1 MTRWTST
8 LAIACLLLGCTRTPP
23 EPSSSGKPSGASTA
37 GKPSPPPD
45 LYGCSVDSDC
55 TLSGRVFE
63 GGDACCVSPCGTQAV
78 NSGVLEGFGA
88 ACEGKF
94 ELSQCVREH
103 CAPPPPTFARC
114 VESRCA
120 AVEGPVITRNCDSDS
135 DCALTDIVLSGNSLC
150 CAACPDGAINAGA
163 LRGFKAWC
171 ADQPLDE
178 PCPEAECAPG
188 TPVAACVAGQCTA
201 REATGG

>member
-1 MTRWTST
+1 MSA
-8 LAIACLLLGCTRTPP
+8 LAIACLLVGCTKTGS
-23 EPSSSGKPSGASTA
+23 ETGSGGSPSGAS
-37 GKPSPPPD
+37 KPSPPSD

-63 GGDACCVSPCGTQAV
+63 GDDACCVSPCGTQAV
-78 NSGVLEGFGA
+78 NGGVLEGFAA

-114 VESRCA
+114 VESRCTK
-120 AVEGPVITRNCDSDS
+120 VEGPVVTTNCENDS
-135 DCALTDIVLSGNSLC
+135 DCALTELALSGDSVC
-150 CAACPDGAINAGA
+150 CAGCPDRAANAEA
-163 LRGFKAWC
+163 LRTFTAWC

-188 TPVAACVAGQCTA
+188 TPVATCVSGQCTVRDA
-201 REATGG
+201 SGG